1 MMCQK
6 SCITILIYLTKM
18 LPKCI
23 QCFQK
28 PLFEDAGLTTEV
40 MTVDFIC
47 KSLDNTRS
55 LCNIVATSDLL
66 GLVTM
71 TGINDIEADENTY
84 VMTGGTDEYAGA
96 SGKVISAYD
105 SDLDVII
112 NEVCFQE

>member
-1 MMCQK
+1 M
-6 SCITILIYLTKM
+6 
-18 LPKCI
+18 
-23 QCFQK
+23 
-28 PLFEDAGLTTEV
+28 
-40 MTVDFIC
+40 DFIC
-47 KSLDNTRS
+47 KFLDNTRS